1 MTATDPRY
9 FLVTSQGVSATR
21 WIAFALASHPK
32 VFAAHGH
39 FTIDSVVAG
48 KFEQEKAKDDTG
60 ALSLGNAAREL
71 YETNDIDA
79 IFAAYRSAHPEAEA
93 YGNVHS
99 YTLDGLIKGQLKN
112 SADSEKF
119 AIANVV
125 RHPVSYIE
133 SHFSL
138 VRKAEAHLDVYRNYE
153 SQLFPQALAEFREL
167 FLVDC
172 PDFREFLA
180 FAVSCYSVRI
190 VARDLGY
197 ETFEHYRMESLTSDS
212 AALAAF
218 CEILTGLV
226 YSQEELS
233 SLIAAGAINRHRKQ
247 ATRADEREIYDGWAK
262 WKKDIAA
269 VMISEATLKKFEK
282 AGYDVGML
290 RDGADDAE
298 SKSAPAPCL
307 ADSLKAMDENHPLL
321 ALLRG
326 DAVAA
331 KRGSVQPVLLESLLG
346 YNIVQ
351 FGTEFFILSQ
361 GIGEVHVTDGAQ
373 ALIEQH
379 GDSQVMVADTM
390 EEARTRI
397 RRACELEPVKQERRW
412 LFRFQRFNLG

>member
-1 MTATDPRY
+1 MTSTNPRY

-21 WIAFALASHPK
+21 WIAFALASHRK

-39 FTIDSVVAG
+39 FTINSVVAG

-71 YETNDIDA
+71 YETNDIDG
-79 IFAAYRSAHPEAEA
+79 IFAAYRSARPEAEA

-99 YTLDGLIKGQLKN
+99 YTLDGLQRQLKN
-112 SADSEKF
+112 SGASSKF

-138 VRKAEAHLDVYRNYE
+138 VRKAEAHPDVYQDYE
-153 SQLFPQALAEFREL
+153 WQLFPQALAEFREL

-180 FAVSCYSVRI
+180 FAASCYSVLI

-197 ETFEHYRMESLTSDS
+197 QRFRHYQMESLTTDSD
-212 AALAAF
+212 ALAAF
-218 CEILTGLV
+218 CQTLTGLV
-226 YSQEELS
+226 YSREELS
-233 SLIAAGAINRHRKQ
+233 SLIAAGAINRHRKPS
-247 ATRADEREIYDGWAK
+247 ARADERDIYDGWAR

-269 VMISEATLKKFEK
+269 VMISETTLKKFEK
-282 AGYDVGML
+282 VGYDIGML
-290 RDGADDAE
+290 RDGVGRAE
-298 SKSAPAPCL
+298 TESAPAPCL
-307 ADSLKAMDENHPLL
+307 ADCLKVMDEDHPLL
-321 ALLRG
+321 ALLRN

-331 KRGSVQPVLLESLLG
+331 KRSEAQPVLLESMLG

-351 FGTEFFILSQ
+351 LGAEFFVVSEK
-361 GIGEVHVTDGAQ
+361 IGEVHVTEGAQ
-373 ALIEQH
+373 VLIKRY
-379 GDSQVMVADTM
+379 GNKGVMVADTI

-397 RRACELEPVKQERRW
+397 RNASGPEPSKQSRRW
-412 LFRFQRFNLG
+412 PFRFPALR